1 MFLENDKA
9 IDFITDHCLDDP
21 IENMLLE
28 RLEILKNNGLYI
40 QTQVSSLKELLAHQV
55 NRENEKECL
64 GDEMLDLL
72 VFEIESN
79 R

>member
-1 MFLENDKA
+1 MFLGNDKA
-9 IDFITDHCLDDP
+9 IDSITDHCLDDP

-28 RLEILKNNGLYI
+28 SLEILKNNGLYI

-55 NRENEKECL
+55 NRENEIECL

>member
-9 IDFITDHCLDDP
+9 IDSITDDCLDDP

-28 RLEILKNNGLYI
+28 SLEILKNNGLYI

-55 NRENEKECL
+55 NRENEIECL

>member
-1 MFLENDKA
+1 
-9 IDFITDHCLDDP
+9 
-21 IENMLLE
+21 MLLE
-28 RLEILKNNGLYI
+28 SLEILKNNGLYI
-40 QTQVSSLKELLAHQV
+40 QTQVSSLKELLVHQV
-55 NRENEKECL
+55 NRENEIECL